1 METNN
6 VEMAPEVVECNALGS
21 KPNFW
26 GAFVISGAAIAWT
39 GFVGIPVISF
49 IKEQFKNRKRA
60 KLQIVEDEEE

>member
-6 VEMAPEVVECNALGS
+6 VEMTPEVNALGS

-26 GAFVISGAAIAWT
+26 GTFVISGAAIAWT
-39 GFVGIPVISF
+39 GFVGIPLFSF
-49 IKEQFKNRKRA
+49 IKNKFINRKQS